1 MDNKEKNNIE
11 INKIISNIDKIY
23 GKNTIFLLK
32 DYYKKKE
39 NLNNIS
45 SGSIKLD
52 IALGI
57 KGYPEGRII
66 EIFGQESSGKTT
78 LALQAI
84 IEAQKKNYF
93 CAFIDAEH
101 AFDFNYCKNIGVD
114 LDKLLLHQPNYGEQ
128 ALEIVDKL
136 IKSKLFKIIVID
148 SVSAL
153 TPKLEIKGEIG
164 DASIGLQARL
174 MSQAL
179 RKLTYNVYKNKSI
192 IIFLNQIRE
201 KISNFSYNTQI
212 TSGGNA
218 LKFYSSI
225 RINIK
230 KISFIKKE
238 DLIIGNKILVKIIKN
253 KLYPPFKEAKLYI
266 IYGEGISK
274 EYEIIDLSIDNN
286 IIKKKGS
293 WYYFNNIKL
302 SYGKEKLRMK
312 IKNDKILKEKI
323 LKLIFYKIDKRREKD
338 LNPRK

>member
-1 MDNKEKNNIE
+1 MKNNKD
-11 INKIISNIDKIY
+11 KILNNIILKIDKIY
-23 GKNTIFLLK
+23 GKNTVFLLK

-39 NLNNIS
+39 NIKIIS
-45 SGSIKLD
+45 SGSINLN

-57 KGYPEGRII
+57 NGYPEGRIV

-84 IEAQKKNYF
+84 IEAQKQNF
-93 CAFIDAEH
+93 LCAFIDAEH
-101 AFDFNYCKNIGVD
+101 AFDFNYCRNIGVD
-114 LDKLLLHQPNYGEQ
+114 CDKLLLHQPNYGEQ

-136 IKSKLFKIIVID
+136 IKSKIFKVIVID

-201 KISNFSYNTQI
+201 KINNFTFNNQI

-225 RINIK
+225 RLNIK
-230 KISFIKKE
+230 KKSFIKNE
-238 DLIIGNKILVKIIKN
+238 DKIIGNKILVKVIKN
-253 KLYPPFKEAKLYI
+253 KLYPPYKEAELYI
-266 IYGEGISK
+266 IYGQGISY
-274 EYEIIDLSIDNN
+274 EYEILNLSIKYN
-286 IIKKKGS
+286 IIKQKGN
-293 WYYFNNIKL
+293 WFYFNDINL
-302 SYGKEKLRMK
+302 GNGKENLRNK
-312 IKNDKILKEKI
+312 IKKDKDLKDKILKLLYKKLNI
-323 LKLIFYKIDKRREKD
+323 L
-338 LNPRK
+338 

>member
-1 MDNKEKNNIE
+1 MSNIIEKDNNK
-11 INKIISNIDKIY
+11 INKVIDKIDKIY

-32 DYYKKKE
+32 DYYKKKK
-39 NLNNIS
+39 NIKNIS
-45 SGSIKLD
+45 SGSINLD
-52 IALGI
+52 IALGM

-84 IEAQKKNYF
+84 IEAQKKNFF

-114 LDKLLLHQPNYGEQ
+114 LNKLLLHQPNYGEQ

-136 IKSKLFKIIVID
+136 IKSKIFKIIVID

-201 KISNFSYNTQI
+201 KISNFSYKTQV

-225 RINIK
+225 RLNIK

-238 DLIIGNKILVKIIKN
+238 DIIIGNKILVKVVKN
-253 KLYPPFKEAKLYI
+253 KLYPPFREAKLYI

-274 EYEIIDLSIDNN
+274 EYEIIDLSLEKN
-286 IIKKKGS
+286 IIQKKGN
-293 WYYFNNIKL
+293 WYYLNNIKL
-302 SYGKEKLRMK
+302 CYGKENLRIK
-312 IKNDKILKEKI
+312 IKNDNVLKNKI
-323 LKLIFYKIDKRREKD
+323 LKLILNKI
-338 LNPRK
+338 NI